1 MSIQHHDSSLA
12 PLTLMDLRPGDL
24 CRVQLRDL
32 ERPDRAL
39 LSALG
44 LGGRSPLR
52 LCKTGNPCIVEVR
65 GTRIGLAEAVA
76 RRLRVVPEAQVV

>member
-1 MSIQHHDSSLA
+1 MTVQHVDPSA
-12 PLTLMDLRPGDL
+12 TPLTLMDLHPGDL
-24 CRVQLRDL
+24 CRVRLCDL
-32 ERPDRAL
+32 ERSDRAL
-39 LSALG
+39 LGALG

-76 RRLRVVPEAQVV
+76 RRLLVVPEAQAV

>member
-1 MSIQHHDSSLA
+1 MTVQHADASATS
-12 PLTLMDLRPGDL
+12 LTLMDLHPGDL

-39 LSALG
+39 LGALG

-76 RRLRVVPEAQVV
+76 RRLRVVPEVQTV